1 MNRSRDEGRRDPRPT
16 RDDRADHADGT
27 DRQAEERRRSP
38 WPLEPVLHD
47 A

>member
-16 RDDRADHADGT
+16 RDRDDRGDGT

-38 WPLEPVLHD
+38 WPIEPVLHD

>member
-16 RDDRADHADGT
+16 RDRDDRA

-38 WPLEPVLHD
+38 WPIEPVLHD